1 MAGHILLAPL
11 LSGLGLVARGPVLLL
26 AIAAG
31 WVGGIHPRLHHLL
44 HDLQLLLGTHPEA
57 LGEPKRPFEAMTSSI
72 MAEVFLLLPQLPG
85 FLSKH
90 SLASNFLLV
99 LNTVA
104 LDTPMISDMAIW
116 AWSKSATRC
125 LLASIFVTG

>member
-11 LSGLGLVARGPVLLL
+11 LNGLGLVARGPVLLL

-72 MAEVFLLLPQLPG
+72 MVEVFVAATTSWLPIQALPGLQLPLG
-85 FLSKH
+85 VEH
-90 SLASNFLLV
+90 SGSGHPH
-99 LNTVA
+99 
-104 LDTPMISDMAIW
+104 DH
-116 AWSKSATRC
+116 
-125 LLASIFVTG
+125 